1 MKYINM
7 KGLVWMALTLFA
19 APAIASLTT
28 AGDDVTPE
36 TKPADNSESATPKEY
51 FSMSPGSRN
60 QGKIEDLP
68 AELSLI
74 CRAYGDSVVLRWGV
88 STYPAWSYL
97 NHTGYTIYRVSTS
110 EESGFEVDTLAK
122 GIKPLSLDAFRS
134 RYPDQTDSI
143 AYMAMGSIYG
153 TGELTP
159 EQTGYEPGT
168 VFSLSEIAQDQKMRI
183 AVALLTADWRPDVA
197 DALALRFVDRTARK
211 GRTYDYIVAPT
222 VPDTTGV
229 LEITNGVCEAVV
241 NKAYKPG
248 KYDITITDSI
258 VGHGQVMLS
267 WNDSINGTFNIYRRP
282 YTKKGTGA
290 WEKVNDLPYLPPFNF
305 DGSVDYVM
313 YSTGVPE
320 IGTYEYAVRAYDPFG
335 DLTSMSEPHKVYFPD
350 MEAPAPPVITSI
362 VIDRPEA
369 DPSAKIFAD
378 IYFRKDSMEPDFVRY
393 VPMYYNERD
402 TLKQWRLL
410 TGQYIAP
417 TDTMVRVDVTN
428 LSTGMV
434 TIAAVD
440 TAENMGYAMPRF
452 MHIADMKPPKAPTNF
467 RGMPSLDGSIAL
479 MWDMTDTLDLDY
491 YEVLFANAPD
501 HEFARASLDKVK
513 SRSFTDT
520 VAVDANE
527 RYIYYTVR
535 AIDYGNNIGACSDT
549 IRVLRPNPAPPSR
562 AHLDSAFVS
571 GTTTHQRWI
580 GSNDEIIRDYR
591 IYRRKQG
598 TASWQLMRICDG
610 DSVRAAGYVIQFE
623 DSPEPDMHT
632 RYEYA
637 VETYSFWDIT
647 SGLSNVYSVLLRPEL
662 NVNTPIKLLGVYDRD
677 KGETRL
683 AWEVDKNV
691 GNGAPY
697 YFCIYRKGSGDK
709 TFKYLTDAES
719 HVRTYSDSR
728 TNQGEAAE
736 YYVSIRFEDGRQGS
750 ASNII
755 KIVAP
760 APPKP
765 ENVKR

>member
-7 KGLVWMALTLFA
+7 KGLVWMALTLLA
-19 APAIASLTT
+19 VPEIASLTT
-28 AGDDVTPE
+28 HGNDVARNTMTDDSIGTV
-36 TKPADNSESATPKEY
+36 TPKEY
-51 FSMSPGSRN
+51 HSMSPRSRN

-110 EESGFEVDTLAK
+110 EDAGFEVDTLAD

-183 AVALLTADWRPDVA
+183 AVALLTADWRPDLA

-211 GRTYDYIVAPT
+211 GRTYDYIVSPT

-241 NKAYKPG
+241 NNAYKPG
-248 KYDITITDSI
+248 KYDISVTDSI

-282 YTKKGTGA
+282 YTKKGNGM
-290 WEKVNDLPYLPPFNF
+290 WEKVNDLPYLPPFNL
-305 DGSVDYVM
+305 DGRTEYSM

-320 IGTYEYAVRAYDPFG
+320 IGSYEYSIRAYDPFG
-335 DLTSMSEPHKVYFPD
+335 DLTSMSAPHKVYFPD
-350 MEAPAPPVITSI
+350 MESPAPPVITSI

-393 VPMYYNERD
+393 LPMYYNERD
-402 TLKQWRLL
+402 TLKQWQLL
-410 TGQYIAP
+410 TSQYIAP

-428 LSTGMV
+428 ISTGMV

-452 MHIADMKPPKAPTNF
+452 MHIADMKPPKAPVKF
-467 RGMPSLDGSIAL
+467 RGMPSLDGTIAL
-479 MWDMTDTLDLDY
+479 MWDMTDTLDIDY

-501 HEFARASLDKVK
+501 HEFARASLNKVK

-535 AIDYGNNIGACSDT
+535 AIDYGNNIGVCSDT

-623 DSPEPDMHT
+623 DSPAPDMHT

-637 VETYSFWDIT
+637 VETYSFWNIT

-662 NVNTPIKLLGVYDRD
+662 NIKTPIKLFGAYHRD
-677 KGETRL
+677 NGETRL
-683 AWEVDKNV
+683 AWEVDKNI
-691 GNGAPY
+691 GDDAPY
-697 YFCIYRKGSGDK
+697 YFCIYRKGLGDK
-709 TFKYLTDAES
+709 AFKYLTDAPS
-719 HVRTYSDSR
+719 HVRAYKDCR
-728 TNQGEAAE
+728 TNIGEEAE
-736 YYVSIRFEDGRQGS
+736 YYISIRFEDGRQGS
-750 ASNII
+750 ASNTV

-760 APPKP
+760 EPPNP
-765 ENVKR
+765 DNVKR